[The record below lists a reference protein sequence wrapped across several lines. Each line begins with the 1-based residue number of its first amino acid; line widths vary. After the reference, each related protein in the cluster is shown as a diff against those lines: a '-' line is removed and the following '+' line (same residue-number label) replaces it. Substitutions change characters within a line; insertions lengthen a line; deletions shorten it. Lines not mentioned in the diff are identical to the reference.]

1 MEFLFDATQNLLFGI
16 EKLAGKGTTLAKAV
30 GIANVLIDT
39 YRAIIATWAGYSPYS
54 FVGTAA
60 AIVQTAAIVV
70 MGAAAIKNIT
80 AVQSQS
86 AGGGGGSVSSI
97 SQPPTA
103 PQFNI
108 VGTAPEN
115 QLANV
120 IQDQQQVPVQAFVVA
135 SEVSTQQALDRNKV
149 ETASFGN

>member
-1 MEFLFDATQNLLFGI
+1 
-16 EKLAGKGTTLAKAV
+16 
-30 GIANVLIDT
+30 
-39 YRAIIATWAGYSPYS
+39 
-54 FVGTAA
+54 
-60 AIVQTAAIVV
+60 